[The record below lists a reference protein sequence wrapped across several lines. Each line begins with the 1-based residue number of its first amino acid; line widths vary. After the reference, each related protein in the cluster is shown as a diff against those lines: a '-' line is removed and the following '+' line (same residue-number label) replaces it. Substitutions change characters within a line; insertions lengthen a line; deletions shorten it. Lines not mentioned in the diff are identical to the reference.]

1 MAWKNH
7 QNHVVVVLLTV
18 FVFLS
23 VELLAFYTGFLF
35 PHLLCGEQQH
45 GHAAVL
51 QGQQEGSRLR
61 LVKNAVKPEATTT
74 TSKIG
79 SIINS
84 ASPNQRTIK
93 NQYGAGSRRS
103 GNNCQSLDNAAR
115 QMNASENSRLGC
127 LLRRH
132 AEKWMNK
139 HIILGTVSV
148 TSVEYV
154 EMTKAWLHS
163 IKDAGDDANV
173 LLVGMTPGTCELLL
187 RHNVPYCVPVEWIG
201 LSEQQVVTTPL
212 VIERGYT
219 TSGKRIIILAILEA
233 GYDVVF
239 LDMDIHVRNS
249 LFNSSVFDW
258 DQDSYDLR
266 TQTDLIPSNRESFF
280 ESTYIFEG
288 KYKCGMGFKDPDWQK
303 SLWLDKRNACANTG
317 LMFWKAT
324 PSSRL
329 MLSYYVTRQLGFVRD
344 AANEHLKAGTWE
356 QSSFNLALQAFAI
369 PSGSFRCF
377 SQFRWHS
384 LPIHRFTN
392 LFGHPGSLLSSSTL
406 HAGPYG
412 SKFEQLAKFGG
423 WGSSMYNSTGFRGMV
438 VEESCEARMHETFAA
453 TLLSASAKKFAY
465 FVDAEDIDKRS
476 NAYEACF
483 NGDC

>member
-219 TSGKRIIILAILEA
+219 TSGKWIIILAILEA

-303 SLWLDKRNACANTG
+303 SLWLDKRKYWPHVLESHA
-317 LMFWKAT
+317 K
-324 PSSRL
+324 
-329 MLSYYVTRQLGFVRD
+329 
-344 AANEHLKAGTWE
+344 LKAHVELLCYQAAWICQRCSERAPQGWNMGTVK
-356 QSSFNLALQAFAI
+356 LQ
-369 PSGSFRCF
+369 
-377 SQFRWHS
+377 
-384 LPIHRFTN
+384 
-392 LFGHPGSLLSSSTL
+392 FG
-406 HAGPYG
+406 
-412 SKFEQLAKFGG
+412 
-423 WGSSMYNSTGFRGMV
+423 STGICNSIWIFPVLFPVSMAFLAYTQIYKSFWPSRV
-438 VEESCEARMHETFAA
+438 PAEQQH
-453 TLLSASAKKFAY
+453 SACWA
-465 FVDAEDIDKRS
+465 VWQQV
-476 NAYEACF
+476 
-483 NGDC
+483 